1 MVRKFALAAPLSV
14 LLVLVG
20 CSRLRGDSSDGG
32 ESSGGGLLSFLS
44 GGPFEGEIAL
54 QIQDKKSGKPPQT
67 LVYEVKQPKMRLD
80 VPPDAV
86 ASAGP
91 GSPVK
96 GKSVWMLVDPPQ
108 KKMWAVTDDEK
119 KAIVFDLGKMADDM
133 KKMHPGSSG
142 APSTPGSSGGKPPPK
157 IEKTGKTDKI
167 CGYKCDIW
175 TITEDTKKT
184 EICAAEGIQWFDLR
198 SMGGTSDPRTIALA
212 TLTDMNHFPL
222 RVVATEGGAE
232 TERMEATRCEKKKM
246 DDTRFQVPPGYQIID
261 LAQMLQ
267 GLGAFPSGSGRPPM
281 PPMPPHHTK

>member
-1 MVRKFALAAPLSV
+1 MVRTHALSASALVLLALAA
-14 LLVLVG
+14 
-20 CSRLRGDSSDGG
+20 CNRLKSGSADGG
-32 ESSGGGLLSFLS
+32 ESTSGGGFLSFLA

-54 QIQDKKSGKPPQT
+54 QLQDKKAGKPPQT

-80 VPPDAV
+80 VPPETL

-119 KAIVFDLGKMADDM
+119 KAIVFDLNKMADDI
-133 KKMHPGSSG
+133 KKLGPGSSG
-142 APSTPGSSGGKPPPK
+142 APHTPSASGGKPPPK
-157 IEKTGKTDKI
+157 IEKTGKKDKV
-167 CGYKCDIW
+167 CGYECEIW
-175 TITEDTKKT
+175 TITEETKKT
-184 EICAAEGIQWFDLR
+184 EVCAAEGIQWFDLR
-198 SMGGTSDPRTIALA
+198 SMGAATDPRTVALA

-222 RVVATEGGAE
+222 RVVASENGAE

-246 DDTRFQVPPGYQIID
+246 DDARFQIPPGYQVID

-267 GLGAFPSGSGRPPM
+267 GLGAFPGGSVR
-281 PPMPPHHTK
+281 PPMPPHHR